1 MNSEKYEDSD
11 VINERNVVSTMFTDK
26 HPVIV
31 KNLCKTYGHFEAVKN
46 LNFHVDVRDCFG
58 LLGGFF

>member
-1 MNSEKYEDSD
+1 
-11 VINERNVVSTMFTDK
+11 MFTDK

-31 KNLCKTYGHFEAVKN
+31 KNLCKTYGRFEAVKN

-58 LLGGFF
+58 LLGGKSIFNFFAIHLILFK